1 MFQVYHFKF
10 KYAMARVNCNIRFE
24 IGDRRKSIALRGLYF
39 WRKSVKIELT
49 RNIEMEYIDYEF
61 IIIGKYYKSV
71 YRTCTA

>member
-1 MFQVYHFKF
+1 
-10 KYAMARVNCNIRFE
+10 MARVNCNIRFE

-49 RNIEMEYIDYEF
+49 RNIEIELTRNIEMEYIDYEF